1 MKIYDITIINRRIF
15 HMVIKYVHLWIPVYE
30 YLTIGKRSSKLRKK
44 KKILY
49 STKFEML
56 HVYEE

>member
-1 MKIYDITIINRRIF
+1 MKIYDITILNRRIF
-15 HMVIKYVHLWIPVYE
+15 HMVIKYVHLWIPVRIFDNRKE
-30 YLTIGKRSSKLRKK
+30 KFKIKK

>member
-1 MKIYDITIINRRIF
+1 
-15 HMVIKYVHLWIPVYE
+15 MVIKYVHLWIPVRISDNRKE
-30 YLTIGKRSSKLRKK
+30 KFKIKK